1 MNRRAFIS
9 VLAALPALA
18 LRPAAAGVET
28 ATPPSPR
35 YPSFGIPRGVVV
47 EMPPY
52 PSTGV
57 LVDPG
62 HTHSWS
68 TSESASHQHSFITP
82 GVYATPARMNV
93 QMISTG
99 AGLVPL
105 ESEEGQRILAERAVN
120 LRSDGSIRHRQHHPV
135 DFPPR
140 R

>member
-9 VLAALPALA
+9 MLAALPVIA

-47 EMPPY
+47 EMPPTFH
-52 PSTGV
+52 TGA
-57 LVDPG
+57 LIDPG

-68 TSESASHQHSFITP
+68 TSHQHSFTP

-93 QMISTG
+93 QMISNG
-99 AGLVPL
+99 VGLVPL
-105 ESEEGQRILAERAVN
+105 ESEEGQRILIERAVN